1 MMTLKSTT
9 NLLTV
14 EADKISVALNIPGV
28 SRTIAL
34 NILNFFDKIE
44 HITGLLHKI
53 KPYCVYGKIFFLTES
68 IFRSRRL

>member
-9 NLLTV
+9 NPLSV
-14 EADKISVALNIPGV
+14 EADKISVALNTPDV

-34 NILNFFDKIE
+34 NILNVFDKIE
-44 HITGLLHKI
+44 HINGFLYKI
-53 KPYCVYGKIFFLTES
+53 KPYYVYGNIFFLIES

>member
-1 MMTLKSTT
+1 MMTLKST

-14 EADKISVALNIPGV
+14 EADKISVALNTPGV

-34 NILNFFDKIE
+34 NILNVFDKIE

-53 KPYCVYGKIFFLTES
+53 KPYCVYGKIFFLIES